1 MNKLKIT
8 KINMFTRLKLWNV
21 FFRSFITY
29 GMEIAIM
36 NGRTLE
42 RMKILFRK
50 SIRLIANINN
60 SSNIE
65 LF

>member
-1 MNKLKIT
+1 MNKLKII
-8 KINMFTRLKLWNV
+8 KIDMFTRLKLWNV

>member
-8 KINMFTRLKLWNV
+8 KINIFTRLKLWNV

>member
-42 RMKILFRK
+42 RMKILFPK